1 MNKKQLF
8 LFLLALLTLGNV
20 HTSSAQAGSFGMG
33 NKTFL
38 VNNKPIVIKAAEM
51 HYPRIPKE
59 YWEHRIK
66 MAKALGMNTICLYA
80 FWNSHEQTPDN
91 FDFTGQNDIAEF
103 CRIAQKHDMYII
115 VRPGPYVC
123 AEWEMGGL
131 PWWLLKKKDIQL
143 RTNDEYYLERVRKFL
158 GKMGEQLADLQISR
172 GGNIIMVQVENEYGA
187 YATDKD
193 HVRNIRDAVKDAGF
207 TDVPLFQCDWSST
220 FQNNGLDDLLW
231 TINFG
236 TGANIDAQF
245 KSLSEARPDSPL
257 MCSEFWSGW
266 FDHWG
271 RAHETRDAAT
281 MISGMKDMLDRNISF
296 SLYMTHGGT
305 TFGHWGGANSPAYSA
320 MCSSYDYD
328 APISEAGWTTE
339 KYFLLRDLLSNYL
352 DEGQVLPEIPQSIPT
367 IQIPEIRFTES
378 ASVLAN
384 LPEAKKSKTIKP
396 MEDFDQGWGS
406 IMYRTTL
413 PAVKEESSLVI
424 TDLAD
429 WAQVYIDGELIER
442 LDRRRGQNSIKIN
455 NIRKGA
461 QLDILVEAMGRVNFG
476 RAIHDRKGITEK
488 VEIVSNKKTTELQN
502 WEVFNLP
509 LDYEY
514 VSSRNYIANAEP
526 QAEPTYYKGTFNL
539 DTPGD
544 VFLDMST
551 WGKGMVWVNGISIG
565 RFWEIGPQ
573 QTLFMPGA
581 WLKEGENEII
591 VLDNKGPK
599 ETIIKGLDKPILDVL
614 HAEESLLHRKKGE
627 TLNLQAEKPAL
638 EGTFEAG
645 NGWKQVSLNG
655 VAKARYICLEAI
667 NSHVEGKETAVAEIN
682 IVGKDGKDISR
693 QSWKIVYADSE
704 NLSGGNNS
712 AEKVFDLQESTYWK
726 TAWNVDFPHQVVI
739 DLGKVE
745 EIKGLRYL
753 PRMEENTPG
762 AIKDFKLYI
771 KESEF
776 KVDGRE

>member
-1 MNKKQLF
+1 MRRTNFVL
-8 LFLLALLTLGNV
+8 LLLAFLMIGN
-20 HTSSAQAGSFGMG
+20 AQMSNAQTGSFGIG
-33 NKTFL
+33 KQTFL
-38 VNNKPIVIKAAEM
+38 VNDKPIVIKAAEM

-59 YWEHRIK
+59 YWEHRIR

-103 CRIAQKHDMYII
+103 CRLAQKHDMYII

-131 PWWLLKKKDIQL
+131 PWWLLKKKDIKL
-143 RTNDEYYLERVRKFL
+143 RTDDPYYLERVRKFL
-158 GKMGEQLADLQISR
+158 GKMGEELADLQISR
-172 GGNIIMVQVENEYGA
+172 GGNIIMVQVENEYAA

-207 TDVPLFQCDWSST
+207 TDVPLFQCDWSSN
-220 FQNNGLDDLLW
+220 FMNNGLDDLLW

-245 KSLSEARPDSPL
+245 EKLKEARPDSPL

-281 MISGMKDMLDRNISF
+281 MISGMKDMLDRDISF

-378 ASVLAN
+378 AAVLDN
-384 LPEAKKSKTIKP
+384 LPVAKKSKTIKP
-396 MEDFDQGWGS
+396 MEEFDQGWGS
-406 IMYRTTL
+406 IMYRTTM
-413 PAVKEESSLVI
+413 PEVKEESSLVI
-424 TDLAD
+424 TEMAD
-429 WAQVYIDGELIER
+429 WAQIYIDGELIDR

-488 VEIVSNKKTTELQN
+488 VEIVTSKKATELKD

-514 VSSRNYIANAEP
+514 VSSRNYVANSEP
-526 QAEPTYYKGTFNL
+526 KAEPTYYKGTFNL

-544 VFLDMST
+544 VFLDMSS
-551 WGKGMVWVNGISIG
+551 WGKGLVWVNGISIG

-581 WLKEGENEII
+581 WLREGENEII
-591 VLDNKGPK
+591 VLDHKGPK
-599 ETIIKGLDKPILDVL
+599 ETIIRGLDKPILDVL

-627 TLNLQAEKPAL
+627 TLNLSKESPVL
-638 EGTFEAG
+638 EGTFEPG
-645 NGWKQVSLNG
+645 NGWKEVSLSG
-655 VAKARYICLEAI
+655 VTKGRYICLEAL
-667 NSHVEGKETAVAEIN
+667 NSHVEGTETAVAEIN

-693 QSWKIVYADSE
+693 QNWKIVYADSE

-712 AEKVFDLQESTYWK
+712 AEKVFDLQESTFWK
-726 TAWNVDFPHQVVI
+726 TAWKVDFPHQVVI

-745 EIKGLRYL
+745 EIKALRYL
-753 PRMEENTPG
+753 PRMEETTPG
-762 AIKDFKLYI
+762 AIKDFKLYV
-771 KESEF
+771 KEGDFTIDSVE
-776 KVDGRE
+776 